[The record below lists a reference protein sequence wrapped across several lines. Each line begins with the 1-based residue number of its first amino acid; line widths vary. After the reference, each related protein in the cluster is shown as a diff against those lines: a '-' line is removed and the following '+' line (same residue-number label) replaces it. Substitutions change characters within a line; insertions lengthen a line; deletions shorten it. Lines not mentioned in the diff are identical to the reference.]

1 MSKDA
6 VTTATER
13 NHLAKKWTS
22 GLTTKQDKQ
31 KTNHLETTIDTGGD
45 KQASI
50 DVIPQCDRNFEVHT
64 FLFYKAKLSLFRI
77 DLVKKKSFIKNQSVC
92 CIKLCNRLI
101 YNK

>member
-22 GLTTKQDKQ
+22 GLTTKQYKQ

-45 KQASI
+45 KQARYRCNTSMR
-50 DVIPQCDRNFEVHT
+50 DRNLEVHSSFVLQSET
-64 FLFYKAKLSLFRI
+64 VSLSYRPCQKEI
-77 DLVKKKSFIKNQSVC
+77 VYKKSISLLYK
-92 CIKLCNRLI
+92 IM
-101 YNK
+101 

>member
-22 GLTTKQDKQ
+22 GLTTRQDKQ

-45 KQASI
+45 KQARYRCNTSMR
-50 DVIPQCDRNFEVHT
+50 DRNLEVHT
-64 FLFYKAKLSLFRI
+64 FFFFTKRNCLSYRPCQKEIFYKKI
-77 DLVKKKSFIKNQSVC
+77 NQSVV
-92 CIKLCNRLI
+92 
-101 YNK
+101 

>member
-31 KTNHLETTIDTGGD
+31 KINHLETTIDTGGD
-45 KQASI
+45 KQA
-50 DVIPQCDRNFEVHT
+50 R
-64 FLFYKAKLSLFRI
+64 YR
-77 DLVKKKSFIKNQSVC
+77 
-92 CIKLCNRLI
+92 CNTSM
-101 YNK
+101 